1 MVGSRVFW
9 KIVPSYAA
17 VVAVTALV
25 VGIGV
30 GRRVERNTLRE
41 VEARLEEGVAALGE
55 ITAAHPPDLQAA
67 LRRLGESSEVRYTI
81 IAPDGTVLADS
92 DHDPETMENHATR
105 PEVRAAKAAGAGTA
119 TRRSATLGMPLM
131 YVAKDTPDGVLRTA
145 MPLDVLAQRRS
156 ALRSTIAIAITLA
169 LVVGVTLGLIVT
181 QRFAAPLVEMSRVA
195 RGIASGHLDRRIL
208 VDRED
213 EIGVLGRA
221 VNLLASEAQR
231 RVQSITKDRD
241 RLQTIL
247 AGMVEGVVAVD
258 LGERVLLLNDVAGR
272 ILGADP
278 GTAPGRPIRS
288 VTRVQEIADTLSDT
302 LRSGV
307 GRTLEIR
314 LAGARGARV
323 VQTHAGP
330 FGSPEEPQGA
340 VVVLH
345 DVTELRRLE
354 AVRRDFVANVSH
366 ELKTPLTAIR
376 GMLETMVDDPEMPDD
391 VRASFLERMT
401 AQVQRLA
408 QIVTD
413 LLGLARVESDPE
425 DLARDLLDLRSTVEE
440 TRRALAGGAEDKEID
455 LRFNLP
461 AEPARLRGDRPSLRL
476 LVDNLVDN
484 ALKYTP
490 AGGRVDVT
498 LSVDNGWAVLDVAD
512 TGIGIH
518 VRHGDRIFERFYRV
532 DTSRS
537 RALGSTGLGLAI
549 VRNVAVAHGGTVSY
563 DSVPGRGTAFRVRL
577 PLAMDR
583 DPV

>member
-1 MVGSRVFW
+1 
-9 KIVPSYAA
+9 
-17 VVAVTALV
+17 
-25 VGIGV
+25 
-30 GRRVERNTLRE
+30 
-41 VEARLEEGVAALGE
+41 
-55 ITAAHPPDLQAA
+55 
-67 LRRLGESSEVRYTI
+67 
-81 IAPDGTVLADS
+81 
-92 DHDPETMENHATR
+92 
-105 PEVRAAKAAGAGTA
+105 
-119 TRRSATLGMPLM
+119 
-131 YVAKDTPDGVLRTA
+131 
-145 MPLDVLAQRRS
+145 
-156 ALRSTIAIAITLA
+156 
-169 LVVGVTLGLIVT
+169 
-181 QRFAAPLVEMSRVA
+181 
-195 RGIASGHLDRRIL
+195 
-208 VDRED
+208 
-213 EIGVLGRA
+213 
-221 VNLLASEAQR
+221 
-231 RVQSITKDRD
+231 
-241 RLQTIL
+241 LQTIL

-258 LGERVLLLNDVAGR
+258 LDERVLLLNDVAGR

-278 GTAPGRPIRS
+278 GTAAGRPIRN

-314 LAGARGARV
+314 LQGARGARI

-330 FGSPEEPQGA
+330 FGSPDEPQGA

-376 GMLETMVDDPEMPDD
+376 AMLETMVDDPRMPDD
-391 VRASFLERMT
+391 VRASFLERMS

-425 DLARDLLDLRSTVEE
+425 ELARDLLDLRSTVEE
-440 TRRALAGGAEDKEID
+440 TRRALAGAAQDKGIALE
-455 LRFNLP
+455 FTLP
-461 AEPARLRGDRPSLRL
+461 PAPARIRGDRPSLRL

-490 AGGRVDVT
+490 SGGRVEVR
-498 LSVDNGWAVLDVAD
+498 LSEENGWATLDVAD

-518 VRHGDRIFERFYRV
+518 ALHGDRIFERFYRV

-549 VRNVAVAHGGTVSY
+549 VRNVAVAHGGTVAY
-563 DSVPGRGTAFRVRL
+563 DSVPGRGTEFRVRL
-577 PLAMDR
+577 PLATDSE
-583 DPV
+583 PA